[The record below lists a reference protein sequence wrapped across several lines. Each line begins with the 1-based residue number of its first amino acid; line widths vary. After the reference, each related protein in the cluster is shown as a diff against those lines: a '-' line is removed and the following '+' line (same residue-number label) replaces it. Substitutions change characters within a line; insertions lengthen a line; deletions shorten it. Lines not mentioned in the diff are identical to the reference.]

1 MNSASGT
8 WPVLFGCPERRAF
21 CLAGHVRSMWDG
33 GRVRNSEVGSVWSSE
48 ASAFFFSVFWL
59 QRFLTL
65 LWNRPLSDL
74 GLLQPAE
81 RLAFNFSN
89 STEVHMAWTE
99 GNWWT
104 AKAMMD
110 AGEDS
115 VGRAEDLKMWASR
128 EASRVVD
135 GRVQSDAE
143 WHGTF
148 FHPPEC
154 GKGQRLTIPSMIQKR
169 RH

>member
-1 MNSASGT
+1 MR
-8 WPVLFGCPERRAF
+8 WVLFG
-21 CLAGHVRSMWDG
+21 VRKLLL
-33 GRVRNSEVGSVWSSE
+33 
-48 ASAFFFSVFWL
+48 FFFSVFWL

-154 GKGQRLTIPSMIQKR
+154 GKGQRLTIPSMIQQR